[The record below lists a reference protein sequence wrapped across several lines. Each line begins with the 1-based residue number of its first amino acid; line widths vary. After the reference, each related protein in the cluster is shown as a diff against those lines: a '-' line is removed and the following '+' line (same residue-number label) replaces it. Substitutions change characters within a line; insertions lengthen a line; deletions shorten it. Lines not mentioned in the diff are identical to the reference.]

1 MRTLAFSAVMA
12 LALVGCGGPGGNDGG
27 SGGGAGGSTG
37 ACVDTMSNDYK
48 CDGATSVKTGD
59 LWTNVINPKCVSTC
73 HTATGSASSYG
84 NYSTAAQFQTVN
96 VGVRS
101 LYAGAKQT
109 LKKVDPNN
117 LQNSSV
123 WLKVIGGS
131 TAIPNKKGPQCE
143 VVGNQM
149 PDGLP
154 ALSQSEL
161 DQIKNWICT
170 GAQQ

>member
-1 MRTLAFSAVMA
+1 MRTLTFSAVVA

-27 SGGGAGGSTG
+27 SGGGSGGSSG
-37 ACVDTMSNDYK
+37 ACADTTSADYK
-48 CDGATSVKTGD
+48 CDGATAVTTSA

-73 HTATGSASSYG
+73 HKPGGSAISYG
-84 NYSTAAQFQTVN
+84 DYSDAGVFQSAN
-96 VGVRS
+96 VGVKS
-101 LYAGAKQT
+101 LYAGSKQT

-131 TAIPNKKGPQCE
+131 SVTPNKKGPQCE

-149 PDGLP
+149 PDGLA
-154 ALSQSEL
+154 ALPQGEL
-161 DQIKNWICT
+161 DQIRNWICT
-170 GAQQ
+170 GAQP

>member
-1 MRTLAFSAVMA
+1 MRTLAFSAVVA

-27 SGGGAGGSTG
+27 SDGGGGGA
-37 ACVDTMSNDYK
+37 CLDTMSNDYK
-48 CDGATSVKTGD
+48 CDGATSVKTGA

-73 HTATGSASSYG
+73 HKPGGTAISYG
-84 NYSTAAQFQTVN
+84 DYSDAGVFQTAN
-96 VGVRS
+96 VGVKS
-101 LYAGAKQT
+101 LYAGSKQT

-117 LQNSSV
+117 LQNSAV

-131 TAIPNKKGPQCE
+131 SVTPNKKGPQCE

-154 ALSQSEL
+154 ALSTTEL